1 MNYIKFSANYL
12 CNVHS
17 KFPLLKTKP
26 HIHHESTPSKE
37 TCKYPVDIA
46 IIKLEKNIFCQKI
59 KQRDVE
65 REGEIKRKREK
76 RENVLIGEVMQK
88 AL

>member
-1 MNYIKFSANYL
+1 MNCIKFSANYL

-26 HIHHESTPSKE
+26 HIHQESTRSKE

-65 REGEIKRKREK
+65 REAKREK